1 MTEKQKEALKELAI
15 IECPHRK
22 KFGRIY
28 WCLIYDNTCQ
38 IVRDN
43 KLCKDTFTY
52 NIKYS
57 GEQKDDSTFNS

>member
-15 IECPHRK
+15 VECPHRK

-43 KLCKDTFTY
+43 KLCKLDKH
-52 NIKYS
+52 IIEYS
-57 GEQKDDSTFNS
+57 GEQKDDSTSNS